1 MYLLVQQQYG
11 YQEEETRSL
20 NSLDDNPAFP
30 LLPSSPRS
38 RTRGN
43 PLDRDQQLVQ
53 DLVSFYLRDLPPA
66 SSYSSSP
73 VQSLSQ
79 HRGPVAAPSSSSSSS
94 SFFPELDFPLDYGE
108 NYISQVAQLGKQ
120 AAKKAQKEYD
130 ALSGLDGERRVCLSL
145 SRHILYFF
153 GVNEINVVPLCV
165 SVFVSF
171 DFLYLPQCFCLFV
184 PGPRDTPSIIPPLLL
199 LNSPAALSVT
209 LLCVP
214 CFFQSTLC
222 RGWLWC
228 SITTAST

>member
-38 RTRGN
+38 RSRGN

-53 DLVSFYLRDLPPA
+53 DLVSFYLRDLPPS
-66 SSYSSSP
+66 SSYSSSS

-94 SFFPELDFPLDYGE
+94 SFFPDLDFPLDYGE

-130 ALSGLDGERRVCLSL
+130 ALSGLDGERGDYCLSL
-145 SRHILYFF
+145 SRHILSPLLYFF
-153 GVNEINVVPLCV
+153 GVYERNVMPLCV
-165 SVFVSF
+165 PVFVSF
-171 DFLYLPQCFCLFV
+171 DFVFLK
-184 PGPRDTPSIIPPLLL
+184 
-199 LNSPAALSVT
+199 LSVVSFCVYRNVSVSLFPVHVTILPLFLLCCFLT
-209 LLCVP
+209 LLQL
-214 CFFQSTLC
+214 FQ
-222 RGWLWC
+222 
-228 SITTAST
+228 